1 MVELVKPQQKISDLT
16 NSERHIPIEVDGAV
30 SYEVILTI
38 WNAFT
43 AKHEGENL
51 DLGMD
56 WIANIV
62 AATPDDLDS
71 ELRLLGG
78 PHCNVWLS
86 LLGLTSIAPH
96 PHDPES
102 VFSWMA
108 QLNPDR
114 LRRWMLGYVG
124 QQAADN
130 DHAAGPS
137 ASLVEE
143 ATSGDADALLAL
155 LGAQMEPEVRDQFV
169 ELFAIEPV
177 EFRDRL
183 VAALRRFR
191 KEVFISHE
199 EEFGSAI
206 GRAATAQ
213 RAMATRRDSAKE
225 VIEQVTNGLDYEV
238 PFGVTRVVLVPSVVL
253 RPLSLIDRHRE
264 VLLVCYAL
272 ADDFLINNPEAP
284 PAWMVKFY
292 KAMSDEKRLRILR
305 RLSEGDTS
313 LDELTTMLDISKST
327 VHHHITILRAA
338 GLIRIQIRSNH
349 EGKEAKCYGL
359 RPQAFEDA
367 SAFLESYMRPAPESA
382 LA

>member
-1 MVELVKPQQKISDLT
+1 MVELVKPRQKIRELT
-16 NSERHIPIEVDGAV
+16 NSARRIPIEIDGAS
-30 SYEVILTI
+30 SYEVVLTI
-38 WNAFT
+38 WGAFT
-43 AKHEGENL
+43 SKQGGENL
-51 DLGMD
+51 DVGED
-56 WIANIV
+56 WIADIV
-62 AATPDDLDS
+62 SSTPDDLGA

-78 PHCNVWLS
+78 PHCSIWLS
-86 LLGLTSIAPH
+86 VLGLIAIAPH
-96 PHDPES
+96 PHDPQS
-102 VFSWMA
+102 VLSWMK
-108 QLNPDR
+108 QVNPDR
-114 LRRWMLGYVG
+114 LRRWILGYIG
-124 QQAADN
+124 GQAADYN
-130 DHAAGPS
+130 LSDAPS

-143 ATSGDADALLAL
+143 AASGDSGALLTV
-155 LGAQMEPEVRDQFV
+155 LGDGKEPEERDQFV
-169 ELFAIEPV
+169 ELFAMAPI

-183 VAALRRFR
+183 VEALSRFNS
-191 KEVFISHE
+191 EVFSRHH

-206 GRAATAQ
+206 ARAATAR
-213 RAMATRRDSAKE
+213 RAMATRDSAKD
-225 VIEQVTNGLDYEV
+225 VIEQVTNGLDYEI
-238 PFGVTRVVLVPSVVL
+238 PLGVTRVVLIPSVVL

-264 VLLVCYAL
+264 MLLVFYAL

-338 GLIRIQIRSNH
+338 GLIRIQIRPND
-349 EGKEAKCYGL
+349 EGKESKCYGL

-367 SAFLESYMRPAPESA
+367 SAFLESYMRPVPETA